1 MKKSLIVF
9 FLLPLLLVGC
19 TPAEKTLTTEEA
31 KEEAAT
37 LAASYDETT
46 LFNRQKMMFVSK
58 EDNAVVNGGKSKE
71 KRIFAYDKDASYI
84 YEEWTRTDYSATGA
98 EKTGYRNLWGLMI
111 YQGKKIRFAMG
122 TPLTNER
129 VYWEVSDSEFSKAFE
144 EFILNIIWD
153 GFAFYA
159 FGFGRSIKG
168 IAEHGSDPYKLNSET
183 LSNDHFASS
192 GAGNLSY
199 QEHRGCEA
207 PSFAL
212 TETNTYHW
220 EKSLPSHFESA
231 CQTNRTFSS
240 DGGQVAYNT
249 TSQRENTFT
258 FDSAKPYEADFS
270 HDTFVS
276 SSL

>member
-9 FLLPLLLVGC
+9 LFLPLLLVGC
-19 TPAEKTLTTEEA
+19 TSAEKTLTTEEA
-31 KEEAAT
+31 KEEATT
-37 LAASYDETT
+37 LTASYNYQRAFD
-46 LFNRQKMMFVSK
+46 RQKLTLVV
-58 EDNAVVNGGKSKE
+58 EQDNAVVGKSKSKE
-71 KRIFAYDKDASYI
+71 KRIYTYDKDASYI
-84 YEEWTRTDYSATGA
+84 YKVWTRTDYPTFGK
-98 EKTGYRNLWGLMI
+98 EKTVYMGLYGLMV
-111 YQGKKIRFAMG
+111 YQGKKIGFGMG
-122 TPLTNER
+122 TALTNER
-129 VYWEVSDSEFSKAFE
+129 HYWELGEQEFATEFE
-144 EFILNIIWD
+144 RQFNVMIED
-153 GFAFYA
+153 GFRFFTY
-159 FGFGRSIKG
+159 GFERSIKG
-168 IAEHGSDPYKLNSET
+168 IAEHGSDQYESNGVT
-183 LSNDHFASS
+183 LSNEHFTSS

-199 QEHRGCEA
+199 QEHRGYEV
-207 PSFAL
+207 PSYAF

-231 CQTNRTFSS
+231 SQTNRTFSS